1 MTAEQNN
8 SLRGTADEETRRAIR
23 RMQAAGLQGEEA
35 RRAAA
40 LDLAIRRTMDW
51 PR

>member
-1 MTAEQNN
+1 MTAEQKN
-8 SLRGTADEETRRAIR
+8 SQDDVIDEETRRAMR
-23 RMQAAGLQGEEA
+23 RMQAAGLHGDQA

-40 LDLAIRRTMDW
+40 LDLAIRRTMGE

>member
-8 SLRGTADEETRRAIR
+8 CMRESVDEETQRAIR
-23 RMQAAGLQGEEA
+23 RMEAAGLRGEEA
-35 RRAAA
+35 RCAAA

>member
-1 MTAEQNN
+1 MTAEQTN
-8 SLRGTADEETRRAIR
+8 SISGSSDEEMQRAIR
-23 RMQAAGLQGEEA
+23 RMQAAGLHGEEA

-40 LDLAIRRTMDW
+40 LDLAIRRTMGE

>member
-1 MTAEQNN
+1 VTSND
-8 SLRGTADEETRRAIR
+8 TETDRAIR
-23 RMQAAGLQGEEA
+23 RMEAAGLSGDEA

-40 LDLAIRRTMDW
+40 LDLAIRRTMQE

>member
-1 MTAEQNN
+1 MAAEQKN
-8 SLRGTADEETRRAIR
+8 SPRGSADEETQRAIR
-23 RMQAAGLQGEEA
+23 RMQAAGLQDEEA